1 MLPEK
6 KKSGQAFSTK
16 TNLFAAFQLVTGRVW
31 KGCAFGGVKGRTQL
45 PDLVDDYMTG
55 KLKVDEFITHRQPLS
70 GINQAFHDMHSGECF
85 GCVVD
90 MRKL

>member
-1 MLPEK
+1 M
-6 KKSGQAFSTK
+6 SST
-16 TNLFAAFQLVTGRVW
+16 AFQLVTGRVW

-70 GINQAFHDMHSGECF
+70 QVNQAFSDMKAGDCIR
-85 GCVVD
+85 CVVD
-90 MRKL
+90 MRKD